1 MQPRGGFSRR
11 VPHQRMGALAE
22 QGRNLCVSARL
33 HISRRAAKALARAHE
48 RERKHQMKKFLGPVV
63 LAAGLFM
70 VSSIA
75 EAACVTTRNGI
86 RSTTVCNGVVTK
98 RYGNRSVTYGTRPW
112 YY

>member
-1 MQPRGGFSRR
+1 
-11 VPHQRMGALAE
+11 
-22 QGRNLCVSARL
+22 
-33 HISRRAAKALARAHE
+33 
-48 RERKHQMKKFLGPVV
+48 MKKFLGPVV

-98 RYGNRSVTYGTRPW
+98 RYGNRSVTYGRGGVVTRRQGTRSATYGRGYTTYRQGRRSVTYGTRPW